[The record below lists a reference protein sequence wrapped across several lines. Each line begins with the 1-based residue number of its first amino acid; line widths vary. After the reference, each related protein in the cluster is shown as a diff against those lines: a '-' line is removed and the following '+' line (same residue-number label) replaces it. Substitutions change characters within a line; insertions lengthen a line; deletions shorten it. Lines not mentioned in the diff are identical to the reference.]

1 MNWIKKNP
9 AQLSLA
15 IAALVVMAV
24 SFLLYSNA
32 NGFENQFQ
40 DAYRN
45 PSEDNKIPPTD
56 LKAVEDRMA
65 TLEKPAVW
73 APKTGSLFVSDKYLV
88 GSDGALRRPDK
99 DGVPLHPPVPNEF
112 ILNHGIDITSPT
124 VLTDDIDKD
133 GFNLLFEYAG
143 NDGVIST
150 KAPVLELDSTDPT
163 KAESHPPYHTRL
175 YLVKIHKVPFRLIF
189 KAHDQ
194 DATTKKYTIQIN
206 PLDKG
211 NRTMFVEQGDVVPGT
226 DWKFE
231 SFQLNDKGDKD
242 QSVANMI
249 NVKTGQKLPLTFNT
263 IGDSPESFAVF
274 SYRWI
279 AHGGEPI
286 KDFFK
291 RKDETFT
298 LDPEKDKTYKVVEI
312 RDKEVDVLMPSGEKK
327 TFLVTPEPP
336 STPPVTAGK

>member
-56 LKAVEDRMA
+56 LKPVEERMA
-65 TLEKPAVW
+65 SLEKPAVW
-73 APKTGSLFVSDKYLV
+73 TPKAGSAFVSRKYLI
-88 GSDGALRRPDK
+88 K
-99 DGVPLHPPVPNEF
+99 DGQPYDPTRGDIPLHPPVSNKY
-112 ILNHGIDITSPT
+112 IIKHGIDITGST
-124 VLTDDIDKD
+124 VLTDDLDHD
-133 GFNLLFEYAG
+133 GFNLQFEYAG
-143 NDGVIST
+143 NDGVQST
-150 KAPVLELDSTDPT
+150 LPPTLEPDSTDPT

-231 SFQLNDKGDKD
+231 SFQLKDQGDRD
-242 QSVANMI
+242 QSVANMV
-249 NVKTGQKLPLTFNT
+249 NVKTGQKLALTFNT

-279 AHGGEPI
+279 AHGGEPT

-336 STPPVTAGK
+336 STPPVTAAK